1 MDVAAKSHLPH
12 LSPFVADPRIP
23 PIDLERL
30 ADRDAPEAAWSL
42 RIPARHTIF
51 AMGDPTDGIFETSE
65 GSVMILRKLPDGR
78 RKIIDIVG
86 PGRLFGFS
94 KERRH
99 DCSGE
104 SLSPCMVLGY
114 DRATLSSHP
123 AIASRVTAAMMEE
136 IHRLREVVALLGR
149 KSAME
154 RVASFYAALLPD
166 EETRRATVA
175 VPVTRGEMADY
186 LDLTLETVSR
196 NVAKLK
202 RMAVLGKEESDEIK
216 VLDGARLKALA
227 RGEEAE
233 E

>member
-12 LSPFVADPRIP
+12 LSPFVADPRVP

-51 AMGDPTDGIFETSE
+51 AEGDPADGVFETSE
-65 GSVMILRKLPDGR
+65 GSVMILRRLPDGR

-86 PGRLFGFS
+86 PGCLFGFS

-99 DCSGE
+99 DCSAE
-104 SLSPCMVLGY
+104 SLSPCMIFAY
-114 DRATLSSHP
+114 ERATLPWRPTIS
-123 AIASRVTAAMMEE
+123 ARVSAAMINE
-136 IHRLREVVALLGR
+136 IHRLRDVIALLGC
-149 KSAME
+149 KTAME
-154 RVASFYAALLPD
+154 RVASFFVALLPD
-166 EETRRATVA
+166 PDARRATVA

-202 RMAVLGKEESDEIK
+202 RMSVLGEEESDEIK
-216 VLDGARLKALA
+216 VLDGARLRALA

>member
-1 MDVAAKSHLPH
+1 MGAVAKTYLPRF
-12 LSPFVADPRIP
+12 SPLVPEPRP
-23 PIDLERL
+23 P
-30 ADRDAPEAAWSL
+30 ANDRAPPDDRYALQASWSL
-42 RIPARHTIF
+42 RIPARYTIF
-51 AMGDPTDGIFETSE
+51 AMGDPTDGVFETSE

-99 DCSGE
+99 DCSAE
-104 SLSPCMVLGY
+104 SLSPCMILGY
-114 DRATLSSHP
+114 ERASLSSHP
-123 AIASRVTAAMMEE
+123 AIAARVTTALMEE
-136 IHRLREVVALLGR
+136 VHRLREVVSLLGR

-166 EETRRATVA
+166 EDARRATVP

-186 LDLTLETVSR
+186 LGLTIETVSR

-202 RMAVLGKEESDEIK
+202 RLSVLGKELPDEIK
-216 VLDGARLKALA
+216 VLDGARLRALA
-227 RGEEAE
+227 RGEDADE
-233 E
+233 

>member
-1 MDVAAKSHLPH
+1 EPPPPANGLP
-12 LSPFVADPRIP
+12 SADNRYA
-23 PIDLERL
+23 LQ
-30 ADRDAPEAAWSL
+30 ATWSL

-186 LDLTLETVSR
+186 LGLTIETVSR
-196 NVAKLK
+196 NVGKLK
-202 RMAVLGKEESDEIK
+202 RMSVLGDELPDEIK
-216 VLDGARLKALA
+216 VLDGELLRALA
-227 RGEEAE
+227 RGEDAE